1 MLQSALRSACGENM
15 KKAIVIGTGAGGAT
29 AAKEL
34 QGSFDVTILEA
45 GKEFHPLSLNLSIPE
60 KLKKMGLLFD
70 ERFIQKL
77 FPTMN
82 IRKAR
87 DGMILVS
94 GIGHGGTTTICTGNA
109 IRADNGLRERS
120 IDLDEE
126 FEQIYQEIPVT
137 TDHRSLWR
145 KTTVRLYDISQEMK
159 LDPQLMPK
167 MGHYDRCKSCGRCVL
182 GCPQGAKW
190 DSRQFLWT
198 ALEKGAQMISRCKV
212 QKIEIEN
219 GRAKNIIAKHRGRK
233 LSFQADL
240 IILAAGGFGTP
251 IILENSGISCE
262 PHLFVD
268 PVLCVAAEQK
278 GIYQNR
284 EMPMPFFIERDHFIL
299 SPYFDHLSFFF
310 NKEWRYPPQNILSLM
325 IKLADNKSGSV
336 SRGKI
341 KKSLSKEDKE
351 RLSKA
356 VDLCKEMLHHLG
368 IHKDDMFLGTLNA
381 GHPGGMLPLT
391 EDEAQTLHNPRLPEN
406 LYVSDATLL
415 PESMGNPPILTI
427 TALAKRV
434 SKVCIRQWK

>member
-1 MLQSALRSACGENM
+1 M

-34 QGSFDVTILEA
+34 QGYFDVTILEA

-70 ERFIQKL
+70 EKLIQKL

-82 IRKAR
+82 IRKAKDR
-87 DGMILVS
+87 MILVN

-109 IRADNGLRERS
+109 LRMDNGLKE
-120 IDLDEE
+120 IGVDLDEE
-126 FEQIYQEIPVT
+126 FEEISQEIPVT
-137 TDHRSLWR
+137 IDHRNRWR
-145 KTTVRLYDISQEMK
+145 KTTERLYDISQEMN

-190 DSRQFLWT
+190 DSRHFLRM
-198 ALEKGAQMISRCKV
+198 ALDKGAQMISRCKV
-212 QKIEIEN
+212 QKIVIEN
-219 GRAKNIIAKHRGRK
+219 GRAKRVLANHKGRK
-233 LSFQADL
+233 QSFQADL

-251 IILENSGISCE
+251 IILESSGISCE

-278 GIYQNR
+278 GTYQNQ

-310 NKEWRYPPQNILSLM
+310 NKDWKYPPQNILSLM
-325 IKLADNKSGSV
+325 IKLADNKTGSV
-336 SRGKI
+336 SRGRI
-341 KKSLSKEDKE
+341 KKSLGEEDKE

-356 VDLCKEMLHHLG
+356 VDLCKEILHHLG
-368 IHKDDMFLGTLNA
+368 IYKTDMFLGTLNA

-391 EDEAQTLHNPRLPEN
+391 EHEAKTLHSPRLPEN

-434 SKVCIRQWK
+434 SKVCIRHWQ